1 MEEYLTKNVNDLVIF
16 EKIKI
21 LIQNFY
27 SQKNFDLENEI
38 NVLLVKNLGEKLKEM
53 KNEFIQI
60 KNEKFLTKNKL
71 EKYLSDFTISMRGVT
86 DKSKFEKELNQRQNE
101 LERINNEIS
110 LLELNCKKKE
120 TLFNKY
126 IIVLRNKCKKSAQES
141 YYEMNPS
148 IVIETEF
155 EEKLKEE
162 ILNTI
167 NESDEMTDEEKIKN
181 KNLVEIYFKDLINRE
196 KHIQSLYIKKKKT
209 DENNEVLIK
218 SLEKLEENITLTE
231 TEIANKKPT
240 VNNLTI
246 KEKILFEKIQ
256 SRSRNLTTNLEQ
268 LGEIEFSK
276 YLKSNDMVLS
286 NMKRIYGNK
295 ILDKVF
301 KVQKQKIL
309 ENIILDHSYK
319 KSKINE
325 FLNEINR
332 LERRINSFNNNI
344 VDLDNNY
351 KTSLRKYEHLI
362 DYKNIKKK
370 ERNFLEESKHDL
382 KEKIELTMDKQLKE
396 LESEKSQLHYKFNL
410 GFHIE
415 KAKTLGANI
424 DNLRTERGKFMN
436 EFESFNNIINEKEK
450 KLYLEVILNQKIINF
465 SRIWI

>member
-1 MEEYLTKNVNDLVIF
+1 MSFD
-16 EKIKI
+16 KIKI
-21 LIQNFY
+21 LIQNYY

-60 KNEKFLTKNKL
+60 KNEKFLSKNKL
-71 EKYLSDFTISMRGVT
+71 EKYIADLSMSTRSIT
-86 DKSKFEKELNQRQNE
+86 DKSKYEKELKQRQSE

-120 TLFNKY
+120 ILFNKY
-126 IIVLRNKCKKSAQES
+126 IIVLRNNCKKSAQES
-141 YYEMNPS
+141 YYEMNPA
-148 IVIETEF
+148 IIIETEF

-162 ILNTI
+162 ILRTI
-167 NESDEMTDEEKIKN
+167 DFSEIMTEEEKIKN

-196 KHIQSLYIKKKKT
+196 KHIQSLYFKKKKT
-209 DENNEVLIK
+209 DENNEMLIK

-256 SRSRNLTTNLEQ
+256 SRSRNLTSNLEQ
-268 LGEIEFSK
+268 LREIEFGK

-295 ILDKVF
+295 VLDKVF

-309 ENIILDHSYK
+309 ESIILDHSYK

-325 FLNEINR
+325 FLNVINK
-332 LERRINSFNNNI
+332 LEHRIDAYNNNI
-344 VDLDNNY
+344 IELDNNY
-351 KTSLRKYEHLI
+351 KNSLMKFEDLI
-362 DYKNIKKK
+362 DFKNIKKK
-370 ERNFLEESKHDL
+370 EKNFLEESKNDL
-382 KEKIELTMDKQLKE
+382 KEKIELTMDIQLKE
-396 LESEKSQLHYKFNL
+396 LENEKAQLQYKFNL
-410 GFHIE
+410 GFCIE
-415 KAKTLGANI
+415 KAKSIGENI
-424 DNLRTERGKFMN
+424 DKLKSEREKYKS
-436 EFESFNNIINEKEK
+436 EFENFRNIINEKEK
-450 KLYLEVILNQKIINF
+450 KLYLEVIIIFRLLNFFFLGFGFKE
-465 SRIWI
+465 

>member
-1 MEEYLTKNVNDLVIF
+1 MAKYVNDLVTF

-21 LIQNFY
+21 LIQNYY

-71 EKYLSDFTISMRGVT
+71 EKYITDLSMTTRGSV
-86 DKSKFEKELNQRQNE
+86 DKSKYEKELKQRQNE

-141 YYEMNPS
+141 YYEMNPA

-155 EEKLKEE
+155 EEKLKDE
-162 ILNTI
+162 ILKTI
-167 NESDEMTDEEKIKN
+167 SISDAMNDEEKIKN
-181 KNLVEIYFKDLINRE
+181 KNLVEIYFKEMINRE
-196 KHIQSLYIKKKKT
+196 KIIQSLYIKKKKT
-209 DENNEVLIK
+209 DENNEILLK

-240 VNNLTI
+240 ISNLVI
-246 KEKILFEKIQ
+246 KEKILVEKIQ
-256 SRSRNLTTNLEQ
+256 SRNRNLTSNLEQ
-268 LGEIEFSK
+268 LGEIEFGK

-286 NMKRIYGNK
+286 NMKKIYGNK
-295 ILDKVF
+295 VLDKVF

-319 KSKINE
+319 KTKINE
-325 FLNEINR
+325 FLNEINKFEQKID
-332 LERRINSFNNNI
+332 LYNNNI
-344 VDLDNNY
+344 IDLETNY
-351 KTSLRKYEHLI
+351 KNSLIKYEDLI
-362 DYKNIKKK
+362 NFKNIKIK
-370 ERNFLEESKHDL
+370 EKNFLEESKIDL
-382 KEKIELTMDKQLKE
+382 KEKIELTLENQLKE
-396 LESEKSQLHYKFNL
+396 LENEKVQLQYKFNMEFYL
-410 GFHIE
+410 E
-415 KAKTLGANI
+415 KAKNLGMSI
-424 DNLRTERGKFMN
+424 DKLKNERDKYKY
-436 EFESFNNIINEKEK
+436 EFENFTKIINEKEK
-450 KLYLEVILNQKIINF
+450 KLYLEVNITFIFYYRILI
-465 SRIWI
+465 

>member
-1 MEEYLTKNVNDLVIF
+1 MTKIEEYLTRNVNDLMTF

-21 LIQNFY
+21 LIQNYY

-60 KNEKFLTKNKL
+60 KNEKLLSKNKL
-71 EKYLSDFTISMRGVT
+71 EKYIADISMSTRGIT
-86 DKSKFEKELNQRQNE
+86 DKYKYEKELNQRQSE

-126 IIVLRNKCKKSAQES
+126 IIVLRNKCKKSSQES
-141 YYEMNPS
+141 YYEMNPA

-155 EEKLKEE
+155 EDKLKEE
-162 ILNTI
+162 VLRTI
-167 NESDEMTDEEKIKN
+167 DFSDVMIEEEKIKN
-181 KNLVEIYFKDLINRE
+181 KNLVEIYFKDLIYRE
-196 KHIQSLYIKKKKT
+196 KQIQSLYIKKKKT
-209 DENNEVLIK
+209 DENNEILIK

-231 TEIANKKPT
+231 TDIANKKPT

-256 SRSRNLTTNLEQ
+256 SRSRNLTSNLEQ
-268 LGEIEFSK
+268 LGEIEFGK

-295 ILDKVF
+295 VLDKVF

-309 ENIILDHSYK
+309 ESIIIDHSYK

-325 FLNEINR
+325 FLNEIYR
-332 LERRINSFNNNI
+332 LEQRIDSYNNTI
-344 VDLDNNY
+344 IDLDNNY
-351 KTSLRKYEHLI
+351 KNSLRKFEDLI
-362 DYKNIKKK
+362 DFKNIKRK
-370 ERNFLEESKHDL
+370 ENNFLEESKHDL
-382 KEKIELTMDKQLKE
+382 KEKIELTMENQLKE
-396 LESEKSQLHYKFNL
+396 LENEKAQLQFKFNL
-410 GFHIE
+410 GFFIE

-424 DNLRTERGKFMN
+424 ERLRIEREKYKN
-436 EFESFNNIINEKEK
+436 ELENFRNIINEKEK
-450 KLYLEVILNQKIINF
+450 KLYLEVILNYIIKN
-465 SRIWI
+465 

>member
-1 MEEYLTKNVNDLVIF
+1 MTF

-21 LIQNFY
+21 LIQNY
-27 SQKNFDLENEI
+27 YTQKNFDLENEI
-38 NVLLVKNLGEKLKEM
+38 NVLLVKNLGEKLREM

-71 EKYLSDFTISMRGVT
+71 EKYISDLIMSTKGVT
-86 DKSKFEKELNQRQNE
+86 DKAKYEKELKQRQNE

-141 YYEMNPS
+141 YYEMNPA

-162 ILNTI
+162 ILRAI
-167 NESDEMTDEEKIKN
+167 DYSEVMTEEEKIKN

-196 KHIQSLYIKKKKT
+196 KHIQSLFIKKKKT
-209 DENNEVLIK
+209 DENNEILIK

-231 TEIANKKPT
+231 TEIANKKPII
-240 VNNLTI
+240 NNLSI

-256 SRSRNLTTNLEQ
+256 SRSRNLTSNLEQ
-268 LGEIEFSK
+268 LGEIEFGK

-295 ILDKVF
+295 VLDKVF

-325 FLNEINR
+325 FLNEINK
-332 LERRINSFNNNI
+332 LEQRIDSYNNNI
-344 VDLDNNY
+344 IELDNNY
-351 KTSLRKYEHLI
+351 KNSLRKFEDLI
-362 DYKNIKKK
+362 DFKNIKKK
-370 ERNFLEESKHDL
+370 EKNFLEESKHDL
-382 KEKIELTMDKQLKE
+382 KEKMEMTMDNQLKE
-396 LESEKSQLHYKFNL
+396 LENEKTQLQYKFNL
-410 GFHIE
+410 GFYVE
-415 KAKTLGANI
+415 KAKSLGTNI
-424 DNLRTERGKFMN
+424 DKLKNERDKYRY
-436 EFESFNNIINEKEK
+436 EFENFKNIINEKEK
-450 KLYLEVILNQKIINF
+450 KLYLEVIIIENFILNFN
-465 SRIWI
+465 RIWT